1 MGYVSQW
8 SLRDIRSRMWSLAP
22 QRKLLSGTTT
32 FETNVKTLLK
42 IHLAK
47 NYVIKSFCDWDCWM
61 HYENFRSSSSYFQ
74 STTTNNFPFN
84 KRSCTMRLTT
94 TKTRTL
100 IGHMGGALSYLI
112 SWPTWRSVLTTEVTH
127 PLTPL
132 SLGCSVKRPLGDI
145 GGSTCPPTHG
155 QLSVG
160 LFFFGSPSFQ

>member
-1 MGYVSQW
+1 MQW
-8 SLRDIRSRMWSLAP
+8 SIRDIRSRMWSLAICPPP

-42 IHLAK
+42 IHLA
-47 NYVIKSFCDWDCWM
+47 NDNVIKSLRDWDCWM
-61 HYENFRSSSSYFQ
+61 HYENFPSSSSYFQ

-100 IGHMGGALSYLI
+100 IGHMGGALSFLI
-112 SWPTWRSVLTTEVTH
+112 SWPTWSSVLITEVTH
-127 PLTPL
+127 PLPPL
-132 SLGCSVKRPLGDI
+132 SLGCSVERSLGDI